1 MVESLRSKIRE
12 APVTV
17 ALAGVLVVVFGL
29 EVFFQATQ
37 RPELLA
43 RFALS
48 GEGLARGYWWTIVT
62 HVFLHANLLHLFV
75 NVLGLWFVGPA
86 VEFMFGR
93 VRYLVIFLVS
103 GVCGGLL
110 QTAFSVPSAELVGAS
125 GSVCGLLLAFT
136 TAYPEL
142 PLRALLFFVLPV
154 KMKARTL
161 GIGLMFFSLVCAAL
175 HIFPQIGHLAHL
187 GGAIAGAF
195 LSWLWIPSDRSRLA
209 GAPPASTDVLLERL
223 AEEGIESLT
232 REERKQLEDLADQPR
247 RAR

>member
-1 MVESLRSKIRE
+1 MESLRSKIRE

>member
-1 MVESLRSKIRE
+1 
-12 APVTV
+12 
-17 ALAGVLVVVFGL
+17 LAGVLVVVFGL